1 MSRVLLNALQAG
13 NRSGTGRYATE
24 LARRLPALDGDVEV
38 FVLWPRHIPIPDCP
52 EAARERFVTV
62 ESLSSLARIGQ
73 DQFGIRSVRKRL
85 GAQVV
90 HYPANIGPLA
100 PMAGTVLTVHDLT
113 FLRFPEWYR
122 WDRSAYYRA
131 SVPSS
136 VRQAERIIADSES
149 TAADLRE
156 FLHVRP
162 ERIDVIPLAV
172 AAEFR
177 PASQLQ
183 MTAAIER
190 YHLPAAFFLYEGTLE
205 PRKNLVRLIQAWS
218 EVAADC
224 RYDLVIAGRAGWKC
238 EPVEQAAAASPFAQ
252 RIHFPGFIEQEDLPA
267 VLSAAR
273 VFVWPSLYE
282 GFGLPP
288 LEAMACGTPVITSNT
303 SSLPEVVGDAALA
316 VDPENVAA
324 LARAMKAAADDDSL
338 RIRLSAAGALRAA
351 EFSWDYTSRLTL
363 ASYCAAGA

>member
-52 EAARERFVTV
+52 ETARERFITV
-62 ESLSSLARIGQ
+62 ESLSSVARIGQ
-73 DQFGIRSVRKRL
+73 DQFGIRNVRKRL
-85 GAQVV
+85 GAQIV

-100 PMAGTVLTVHDLT
+100 PMTGIVLTIHDLT
-113 FLRFPEWYR
+113 FIRFPEWYR
-122 WDRSAYYRA
+122 WNRAAYYRA

-149 TAADLRE
+149 TAADLRK
-156 FLHVRP
+156 LLKVKP
-162 ERIDVIPLAV
+162 ERVDVIPLAV
-172 AAEFR
+172 SAEFR
-177 PASQLQ
+177 PASEVQV
-183 MTAAIER
+183 TAAVER
-190 YHLPAAFFLYEGTLE
+190 YHLPSAFFLYEGTLE
-205 PRKNLVRLIQAWS
+205 PRKNLVRLIEAWS
-218 EVAADC
+218 QIAANC
-224 RYDLVIAGRAGWKC
+224 RFDLVIAGRTGWKC
-238 EPVEQAAAASPFAQ
+238 EPVEQAAAASPFAR

-267 VLSAAR
+267 VMSAAR

-303 SSLPEVVGDAALA
+303 SSLPEVVGDAALT
-316 VDPENVAA
+316 VNPEDTAA
-324 LARAMKAAADDDSL
+324 LARAMKAAADDQGL
-338 RIRLSAAGALRAA
+338 RTRLSAAGALRAA
-351 EFSWDYTSRLTL
+351 EFSWDYTARLTL